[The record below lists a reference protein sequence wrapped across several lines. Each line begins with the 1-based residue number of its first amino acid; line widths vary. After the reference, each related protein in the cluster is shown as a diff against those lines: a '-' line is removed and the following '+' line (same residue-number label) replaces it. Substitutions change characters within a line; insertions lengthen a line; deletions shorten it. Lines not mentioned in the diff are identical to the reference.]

1 MANRPHPVFSV
12 SPREFNRV
20 LNAGQVVDQA
30 IDLNDVE
37 RVGIRFEARNQATSR
52 SSGSWMDELG
62 SRSENSFGLELEY
75 VKLLPKGEET
85 DFILVSCGGAGM
97 EEGEDKEKLVAAK
110 RQGER
115 VVRNSG
121 LGYTVIRPGTLLEE
135 PGGNSALV
143 FDQGN
148 RIQMPI
154 SCADVADVCVKA
166 LHDEEARNKSFDVC
180 YEYKGADGGE
190 DGGATYEKIAQV
202 TGKSNNYLTPALAVL
217 EKNT

>member
-1 MANRPHPVFSV
+1 
-12 SPREFNRV
+12 
-20 LNAGQVVDQA
+20 
-30 IDLNDVE
+30 
-37 RVGIRFEARNQATSR
+37 
-52 SSGSWMDELG
+52 MDELG

-180 YEYKGADGGE
+180 FEAE
-190 DGGATYEKIAQV
+190 VGGAYEKVAMV
-202 TGKSNNYLTPALAVL
+202 AGKSNNYLAPALAVL